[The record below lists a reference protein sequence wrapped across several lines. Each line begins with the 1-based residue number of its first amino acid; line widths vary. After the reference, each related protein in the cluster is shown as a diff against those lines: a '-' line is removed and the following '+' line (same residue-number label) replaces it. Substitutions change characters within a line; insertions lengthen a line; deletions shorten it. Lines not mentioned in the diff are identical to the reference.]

1 MTADVAVVIIFAPRA
16 LRPLNITYY
25 NIQITTSFLAVCWS
39 LRDSFFPLLMEMLE
53 KLKILLQNRSFL
65 LGYTILRL
73 SLEVYLHPIWVYFGK
88 KEAPITLARIGDLL
102 G

>member
-39 LRDSFFPLLMEMLE
+39 LRDSFF
-53 KLKILLQNRSFL
+53 SFTDGDVRETKNIVAKSQFSSGL
-65 LGYTILRL
+65 HN
-73 SLEVYLHPIWVYFGK
+73 LEVESGSIF
-88 KEAPITLARIGDLL
+88 TSDL
-102 G
+102 GIFR